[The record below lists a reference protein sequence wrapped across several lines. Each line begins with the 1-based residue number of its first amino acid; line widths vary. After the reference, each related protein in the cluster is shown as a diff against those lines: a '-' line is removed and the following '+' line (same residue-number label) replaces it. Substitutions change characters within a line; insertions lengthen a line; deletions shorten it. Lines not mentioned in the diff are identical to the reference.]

1 MAIIGKLFGILSYI
15 YMKIANHKAEEAA
28 KEGKQYNVY
37 CSLTWGIGFLFVII
51 GSILNLVAL
60 PFCGLILFSTTVGIG
75 IVFNN
80 IAAIL
85 FLKEKIIWKYDL
97 PAFILI
103 VGGSSAIVLLS
114 AEEELDYTSEEIE
127 KHLKSK
133 GALILYASVVILMIF
148 ALFSLR

>member
-15 YMKIANHKAEEAA
+15 YMKIANHKVEEAA
-28 KEGKQYNVY
+28 KEGKTYNVY
-37 CSLTWGIGFLFVII
+37 CSITWGIGFLFVII

-127 KHLKSK
+127 KHLKK
-133 GALILYASVVILMIF
+133 PAALILYASVVILMVF

>member
-28 KEGKQYNVY
+28 KEGKKYNVY
-37 CSLTWGIGFLFVII
+37 CSITWGIGFLFVII

-127 KHLKSK
+127 KHLKGK
-133 GALILYASVVILMIF
+133 GAIMLYASVVVLMVF